1 MARRALICCYIC
13 CPTLE
18 KTWGDGLPFQLHSS
32 NSHVA
37 RERDDTLISSLI
49 ASIFKLCISASVTR
63 WKWRAARKEGEE
75 AQCRK
80 LFYEDSCGSYVK
92 KMKYFQSKSALPS
105 DFDRRWAFISRNL
118 IRSFNKTNHKMHFN
132 CSRTNADL
140 VASPPQGPHC
150 GNELLDIGAVFDILQ
165 QDSVKGLRAPV
176 NAWIAY
182 RCQEAVARGY
192 HDAVLL
198 LLQKLLEISGQKGS
212 GAALQRD

>member
-1 MARRALICCYIC
+1 
-13 CPTLE
+13 
-18 KTWGDGLPFQLHSS
+18 
-32 NSHVA
+32 
-37 RERDDTLISSLI
+37 
-49 ASIFKLCISASVTR
+49 
-63 WKWRAARKEGEE
+63 
-75 AQCRK
+75 
-80 LFYEDSCGSYVK
+80 
-92 KMKYFQSKSALPS
+92 MKYFQLKPALLS

-118 IRSFNKTNHKMHFN
+118 IRSFSKTNHKMHFN
-132 CSRTNADL
+132 CSRINADL

-212 GAALQRD
+212 RAALQRDEARRGTAPQIFHASCDGGACIRESHRRQKSEKRAKSGPMTQPPTATKR